1 MKAAL
6 SVKALV
12 SRTGLPARGGEL
24 AMAAGV
30 LGEWDDDGGIP
41 SSGAPGVMMI
51 VVSALLWLLV
61 LLCTGTCWALW
72 RVERGG

>member
-24 AMAAGV
+24 AMAAGCEGGMNDGRF
-30 LGEWDDDGGIP
+30 LSSGGGDDDCER
-41 SSGAPGVMMI
+41 SCS
-51 VVSALLWLLV
+51 LLLKFRHLLGPV
-61 LLCTGTCWALW
+61 ACG
-72 RVERGG
+72 ERRREVR